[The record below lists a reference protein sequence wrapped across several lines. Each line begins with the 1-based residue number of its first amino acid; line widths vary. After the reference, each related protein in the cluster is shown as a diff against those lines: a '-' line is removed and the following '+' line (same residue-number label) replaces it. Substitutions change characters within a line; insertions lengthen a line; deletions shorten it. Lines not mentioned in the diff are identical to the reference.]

1 MSYGAAVLV
10 FSGLVC
16 LAVSGVL
23 LYHMIPREGKEA
35 PPAREGD
42 DFRETGFAL
51 SQFILMIAGV
61 ALLIKGLT

>member
-1 MSYGAAVLV
+1 MSYAAVVLV
-10 FSGLVC
+10 LSGLIC
-16 LAVSGVL
+16 LAISGVL
-23 LYHMIPREGKEA
+23 LYHMIPREGREA
-35 PPAREGD
+35 PAAPES

>member
-1 MSYGAAVLV
+1 MSYTAVVLV
-10 FSGLVC
+10 LSGLVC
-16 LAVSGVL
+16 LAISGVL
-23 LYHMIPREGKEA
+23 LYQMIPREGREA
-35 PPAREGD
+35 PAQPES